1 MRLGLSDW
9 YAGWVSTPVNVARR
23 ASEKMSSGRRT
34 RNRSVLEAADKRN
47 TMVTR
52 KSLLCL
58 LGLLAILVSSG
69 VSVGEGIEA
78 ITKPSQD
85 VKLAFVRAGRISR
98 VLVKEGQHVEAGQLL
113 MEQDDQAEQ
122 VQLKQLKAQAE
133 DTTRIRYAAAQLEQK
148 KVYFERLQKVE
159 ATATTQT
166 EIDLAKLDVTIAE
179 LSKELAEF
187 EHSQD
192 AKKYE
197 EAKDQLDRMR
207 LVSPIAGKVEMISL
221 QAGESA
227 EAQAPV
233 VRVVS
238 TDPLWVDVYVPL
250 DQAAHLTI
258 GGTARV
264 ASNPTGPPASKGK
277 VIHIASVAEAAS
289 NTLLVRLEVP
299 NPSAQPAGERVYIIF
314 PSVAGG
320 DSPREQPTSQPATPP
335 PLKQDRKDRI

>member
-1 MRLGLSDW
+1 
-9 YAGWVSTPVNVARR
+9 
-23 ASEKMSSGRRT
+23 
-34 RNRSVLEAADKRN
+34 
-47 TMVTR
+47 
-52 KSLLCL
+52 
-58 LGLLAILVSSG
+58 
-69 VSVGEGIEA
+69 
-78 ITKPSQD
+78 
-85 VKLAFVRAGRISR
+85 
-98 VLVKEGQHVEAGQLL
+98 
-113 MEQDDQAEQ
+113 
-122 VQLKQLKAQAE
+122 
-133 DTTRIRYAAAQLEQK
+133 
-148 KVYFERLQKVE
+148 
-159 ATATTQT
+159 
-166 EIDLAKLDVTIAE
+166 
-179 LSKELAEF
+179 
-187 EHSQD
+187 
-192 AKKYE
+192 
-197 EAKDQLDRMR
+197 MR

-258 GGTARV
+258 GETARV